1 MSLALAAPTMILGAV
16 QSGIALKKMNDLSKQ
31 GVPKIVDASVMNP
44 ILENK
49 SMLSQRAKFGMSP
62 EEYSSA
68 RQNMASAGATSFRQA
83 SALGGGGGA
92 IGRMMAYNQIRGAM
106 DLASVDA
113 QIKDRVQAQLG
124 GVNSQISG
132 LRQTQ
137 NTADYNLY
145 QQKMQA
151 LGGALSSGL
160 GNITGSLNQLATLQA
175 MKDIYGTKNTGI
187 QTPVTVDPVVQ
198 ATQTS
203 SFIPGT
209 NVPKVIPAPNLTT
222 PASSFLDPRY
232 QFGGAPPLVRLP
244 SISR

>member
-1 MSLALAAPTMILGAV
+1 
-16 QSGIALKKMNDLSKQ
+16 
-31 GVPKIVDASVMNP
+31 
-44 ILENK
+44 
-49 SMLSQRAKFGMSP
+49 MLSQRAKFGMSP

-187 QTPVTVDPVVQ
+187 QTPVTVDPIVR
-198 ATQTS
+198 
-203 SFIPGT
+203 
-209 NVPKVIPAPNLTT
+209 NNLTVGN
-222 PASSFLDPRY
+222 PLPY
-232 QFGGAPPLVRLP
+232 QPLPFGQMDAMSVLPDNPVSLP
-244 SISR
+244 SNTNRYGWGMTPPNFR